1 MDEQQRL
8 EVLHQI
14 DRKKGL
20 RNRNKRGQFATPATL
35 AQEIV
40 DAALS
45 WLGESDSIHYLEP
58 GFGTSPFFASLHRMA
73 RDRIASAVG
82 YEIDPDYADA
92 AARLYANTCLTLHR
106 QDFLLAD
113 PPASEAGRFNLVIS
127 NPPYVRHHHLSQ
139 EQKYRFREVI
149 KARTSFQLSGL
160 SGLYAYFLLGSRA
173 WMSRDGIGVWLIPSE
188 FMDVNYGRQ
197 VKEFLCSQVQLLR
210 IHRFPPA
217 ALQFDDALVTSA
229 VIFFRNAPPKA
240 AVELSEGRTLHAPD
254 TIEKVDLSEMRN
266 LAKWTTR
273 FSRSRFTSRTI
284 QPETVLSDWFQIKR
298 GLATGSNSFFVMTP
312 QEAAARSLPRQ
323 FLQPLL
329 PSPRKLEAD
338 LIPTDGEGMPQVREP
353 RFLLMCHLPEEEI
366 ERTYPTLWAY
376 LEEGRKQG
384 VHRGYLCSH
393 RVPWYCQEHRPAAP
407 FLCTYMARAKSQER
421 MPFRFVVNRSQATAT
436 NVYLMLYPKPPLQI
450 HLDRKECLIE
460 VWQALRSITSDSIHR
475 EGRVY
480 GGGLHKLE
488 PKELG
493 SVDAS
498 AIREWIK
505 NKQNEL

>member
-14 DRKKGL
+14 DRRKGL
-20 RNRNKRGQFATPATL
+20 RNRNERGQFATPATL

-40 DAALS
+40 DTALS
-45 WLGESDSIHYLEP
+45 WFRESDSIDYLEP
-58 GFGTSPFFASLHRMA
+58 GFGTSPFFSSLHRIA
-73 RDRIASAVG
+73 RNRLARAVG
-82 YEIDPDYADA
+82 FEIDADYANA
-92 AARLYANTCLTLHR
+92 AEQLYANTCLTLHR
-106 QDFLLAD
+106 QDFLLAN
-113 PPASEAGRFNLVIS
+113 PPDSEAGRFNLIIS

-139 EQKYRFREVI
+139 EQKHRYREVI
-149 KARTSFQLSGL
+149 KARTSLQLSGL
-160 SGLYAYFLLGSRA
+160 SGLYAYFLLRSRD
-173 WMSRDGIGVWLIPSE
+173 WMSRDGIGAWLIPSE

-229 VIFFRNAPPKA
+229 VIFFRNAPPEA
-240 AVELSEGRTLHAPD
+240 TVEFSEGRMLSTPD
-254 TIEKVDLSEMRN
+254 TIEKVELSELRS
-266 LAKWTTR
+266 LSKWTTR
-273 FSRSRFTSRTI
+273 FSPSYSTPRAI

-312 QEAAARSLPRQ
+312 QEAAARSLPRE

-329 PSPRKLEAD
+329 PSPRKLEAE
-338 LIPTDGEGMPQVREP
+338 LIQTDGEGMPQVREP

-366 ERTYPTLWAY
+366 ERNHPTLWAY
-376 LEEGRKQG
+376 LEEGRKRG

-407 FLCTYMARAKSQER
+407 FLCTYMARAKSQEQV
-421 MPFRFVVNRSQATAT
+421 PFRFVANLSQATAT

-450 HLDRKECLIE
+450 HLDRKERLIE

-475 EGRVY
+475 EGRIY

-493 SVDAS
+493 CVDAS
-498 AIREWIK
+498 AIREWIT
-505 NKQNEL
+505 NQTN